1 MIIEKDN
8 QLDDFLLEN
17 HNKDCFIIPILSDVN
32 RHLLDN
38 SLCAIYVKI
47 VDGEDGLLC
56 FNHGETL
63 KISLEKLLTINKF
76 SSIFVHD
83 KKQLSHVLEFGID
96 TPSGNV
102 LKDEV
107 MKKVVDVN
115 LQHYMD
121 KNEPLSIE
129 EISTNTHDYFYRV
142 MWKMKNTNRIIPI
155 LKHLELCREQVKL
168 LEKNYKL
175 PIHEE
180 YNNEIIENLSFVEK
194 SGLRKD
200 DKIVFSEYNLYTS
213 TGRPSNRFG
222 GINFAALNKKDESRK
237 PYTSRFQDGIL
248 VEYDYDAYH
257 LRLIGHILDYKF
269 PKGSVH
275 EHMSEFYGDVDYET
289 SKSTSFQYLYGRI
302 PQEVIDTNPF
312 FFRVNNYINEI
323 WSDFKRRDFVESNI
337 YNKRIYKKNLSAMN
351 RNKLFNYMIQLLETE
366 NNMKVMS
373 ELIPFLKDKQSKLI
387 LYSYDSFLFDFKL
400 TDGLDFLK
408 GVKEILEQDGVFPT
422 KSSKGLNYHEMEDIT
437 EKL

>member
-17 HNKDCFIIPILSDVN
+17 QNKDCFLIPILSDVN
-32 RHLLDN
+32 RHPLEN
-38 SLCAIYVKI
+38 TLCAVYVKI
-47 VDGEDGLLC
+47 VDGDEALLC

-63 KISLEKLLTINKF
+63 KLSLEKLLTLDKLGRKF
-76 SSIFVHD
+76 VRD
-83 KKQLSHVLEFGID
+83 KKQLNHIVKLED
-96 TPSGNV
+96 
-102 LKDEV
+102 
-107 MKKVVDVN
+107 VVDVN
-115 LQHYMD
+115 LQYYMS
-121 KNEPLSIE
+121 KNEPLDWDE
-129 EISTNTHDYFYRV
+129 LSTNTHDYFYRV

-155 LKHLELCREQVKL
+155 LKHLELCREQVKV
-168 LEKNYKL
+168 LERYFDL

-180 YNNEIIENLSFVEK
+180 YNDEIIDSLSFVES

-200 DKIVFSEYNLYTS
+200 DEMVYSEYNLFTS

-248 VEYDYDAYH
+248 VEFDYDAYH
-257 LRLIGHILDYKF
+257 LRLIGHILDYQF

-302 PQEVIDTNPF
+302 PQQVIDTNPF
-312 FFRVNNYINEI
+312 FSRVDKYIGKI
-323 WSDFKRRDFVESNI
+323 WGKFKTQQFIESDI
-337 YNKRIYKKNLSAMN
+337 YNKRIYRKNLSAMN

-422 KSSKGLNYHEMEDIT
+422 KSSRGLNYHEMEDIT

>member
-1 MIIEKDN
+1 VIIEKDN

-17 HNKDCFIIPILSDVN
+17 QNKDCFIIPILSDVN
-32 RHLLDN
+32 RHPLEN
-38 SLCAIYVKI
+38 TLCAVYVKI
-47 VDGEDGLLC
+47 VDGDEVLVC

-63 KISLEKLLTINKF
+63 KLSLEKLLTLDKLGRKF
-76 SSIFVHD
+76 VRD
-83 KKQLSHVLEFGID
+83 KKQLSHIVKLTD
-96 TPSGNV
+96 
-102 LKDEV
+102 
-107 MKKVVDVN
+107 VVDVN
-115 LQHYMD
+115 LQHYMNT
-121 KNEPLSIE
+121 NEPLDWDE
-129 EISTNTHDYFYRV
+129 LSTNTHDYFYRV

-155 LKHLELCREQVKL
+155 LKHLELCREQVKV
-168 LEKNYKL
+168 LEKYYEL
-175 PIHEE
+175 PIHEK
-180 YNNEIIENLSFVEK
+180 YNDEIINNLSFIES

-200 DKIVFSEYNLYTS
+200 DEIVYSEYNLYTS

-237 PYTSRFQDGIL
+237 PYKSRFEDGIL
-248 VEYDYDAYH
+248 VEFDYDAYH

-312 FFRVNNYINEI
+312 FSRVNNYITEI
-323 WSDFKRRDFVESNI
+323 WGEFKREDFIKSNI

-373 ELIPFLKDKQSKLI
+373 ELIPFLKGKQSKLI

-400 TDGLDFLK
+400 TDGLDFLTD
-408 GVKEILEQDGVFPT
+408 VKEILEQNGVFPT
-422 KSSKGLNYHEMEDIT
+422 KSSRGLNYHEMEDIT

>member
-17 HNKDCFIIPILSDVN
+17 QNEDCFIIPILSDVN
-32 RHLLDN
+32 RHPLEN
-38 SLCAIYVKI
+38 TLCAVYVKI
-47 VDGEDGLLC
+47 VDGDEGLLC

-63 KISLEKLLTINKF
+63 KLSLEKLLTLDKLGRKF
-76 SSIFVHD
+76 VRD
-83 KKQLSHVLEFGID
+83 KKQLNHIVKLED
-96 TPSGNV
+96 
-102 LKDEV
+102 
-107 MKKVVDVN
+107 VVDVN
-115 LQHYMD
+115 LQYYMS
-121 KNEPLSIE
+121 KNEPLDWDE
-129 EISTNTHDYFYRV
+129 LSTNTHDYFYRV

-155 LKHLELCREQVKL
+155 LKHLELCREQVKV
-168 LEKNYKL
+168 LERYFDL

-180 YNNEIIENLSFVEK
+180 YNDEIIDSLSFVES

-200 DKIVFSEYNLYTS
+200 DEMVYSEYNLFTS

-248 VEYDYDAYH
+248 VEFDYDAYH
-257 LRLIGHILDYKF
+257 LRLIGHILDYQF

-302 PQEVIDTNPF
+302 PQQVIDTNPF
-312 FFRVNNYINEI
+312 FSRVDKYIGKI
-323 WSDFKRRDFVESNI
+323 WGKFKTQQFIESDI
-337 YNKRIYKKNLSAMN
+337 YNKRIYRKNLSAMN

-408 GVKEILEQDGVFPT
+408 GVKEILEQNGVFPT

>member
-17 HNKDCFIIPILSDVN
+17 QNKDCFIIPILSDVN
-32 RHLLDN
+32 RHPLEN
-38 SLCAIYVKI
+38 TLCAVYVKI
-47 VDGEDGLLC
+47 VDGDEGLLC

-63 KISLEKLLTINKF
+63 KLSLEKLLTLDKLGRKF
-76 SSIFVHD
+76 VRD
-83 KKQLSHVLEFGID
+83 KKQLNHIVKLED
-96 TPSGNV
+96 
-102 LKDEV
+102 
-107 MKKVVDVN
+107 VVDVN
-115 LQHYMD
+115 LQYYMS
-121 KNEPLSIE
+121 KNEPLDWDE
-129 EISTNTHDYFYRV
+129 LSTNTHDYFYRV

-155 LKHLELCREQVKL
+155 LKHLELCREQVKV
-168 LEKNYKL
+168 LEKYIDL

-180 YNNEIIENLSFVEK
+180 YNDEIIDSLSFVES

-200 DKIVFSEYNLYTS
+200 DEMVYSEYNLFTS

-248 VEYDYDAYH
+248 VEFDYDAYH
-257 LRLIGHILDYKF
+257 LRLIGHILDYQF

-302 PQEVIDTNPF
+302 PQQVIDTNPF
-312 FFRVNNYINEI
+312 FSRVDKYIGKI
-323 WSDFKRRDFVESNI
+323 WGKFKTQQFIESDI
-337 YNKRIYKKNLSAMN
+337 YNKRIYRKNLSAMN

-408 GVKEILEQDGVFPT
+408 GVKGILEQDGVFPT

>member
-17 HNKDCFIIPILSDVN
+17 QNKDCFLIPILSDVN
-32 RHLLDN
+32 RHPLEN
-38 SLCAIYVKI
+38 TLCAVYVKI
-47 VDGEDGLLC
+47 VNGDEGLLC

-63 KISLEKLLTINKF
+63 KLSLEKLLTLDKLGRKF
-76 SSIFVHD
+76 VRD
-83 KKQLSHVLEFGID
+83 KKQLNHIVKLED
-96 TPSGNV
+96 
-102 LKDEV
+102 
-107 MKKVVDVN
+107 VVDVN
-115 LQHYMD
+115 LQYYMS
-121 KNEPLSIE
+121 KNEPLDWDE
-129 EISTNTHDYFYRV
+129 LSTNTHDYFYRV

-155 LKHLELCREQVKL
+155 LKHLELCREQVKV
-168 LEKNYKL
+168 LERYFDL

-180 YNNEIIENLSFVEK
+180 YNDEIIDSLSFVES

-200 DKIVFSEYNLYTS
+200 DDMVYSEYNLFTS

-248 VEYDYDAYH
+248 VEFDYDAYH
-257 LRLIGHILDYKF
+257 LRLIGHILDYQF

-302 PQEVIDTNPF
+302 PQQVIDTNPF
-312 FFRVNNYINEI
+312 FSRVDKYIGKI
-323 WSDFKRRDFVESNI
+323 WGKFKTQQFIESDI
-337 YNKRIYKKNLSAMN
+337 YNKRIYRKNLSAMN

>member
-1 MIIEKDN
+1 MIIEKNN
-8 QLDDFLLEN
+8 QLDDFLLKNESQ
-17 HNKDCFIIPILSDVN
+17 DCFIIPILSDVN
-32 RHLLDN
+32 LHPLQN
-38 SLCAIYVKI
+38 SLCAIYIKI
-47 VDGEDGLLC
+47 VGGEERMLC

-63 KISLEKLLTINKF
+63 KLNSKKLLDLDKLGRKF
-76 SSIFVHD
+76 VRD
-83 KKQLSHVLEFGID
+83 KKQLNHIVKLD
-96 TPSGNV
+96 
-102 LKDEV
+102 D
-107 MKKVVDVN
+107 VVDVN
-115 LQHYMD
+115 LQYYMN
-121 KNEPLSIE
+121 KNEPLEWE
-129 EISTNTHDYFYRV
+129 ELSTNTHDYFHRV

-155 LKHLELCREQVKL
+155 LKHLELCREQVRM
-168 LEKNYKL
+168 LEKYYEL
-175 PIHEE
+175 PIHED
-180 YNNEIIENLSFVEK
+180 YNNEIIDNLSFVEG
-194 SGLRKD
+194 SGLRRGD
-200 DKIVFSEYNLYTS
+200 DMVFSEYNLYTS

-237 PYTSRFQDGIL
+237 PYKSRFQDGIL
-248 VEYDYDAYH
+248 VEFDYDAYH

-337 YNKRIYKKNLSAMN
+337 YNKRIYKKNLQAMN

-366 NNMKVMS
+366 NNMKVMTQ
-373 ELIPFLKDKQSKLI
+373 LIPFLKDRQSKLI

-408 GVKEILEQDGVFPT
+408 SVKQILEQDGVFPT
-422 KSSKGLNYHEMEDIT
+422 KSSKGLNYHEMKDIT

>member
-1 MIIEKDN
+1 MIIEKNN
-8 QLDDFLLEN
+8 QLDDFLLKNESQ
-17 HNKDCFIIPILSDVN
+17 DCFIIPILSDVN
-32 RHLLDN
+32 LHPLQN
-38 SLCAIYVKI
+38 SLCAIYIKI
-47 VDGEDGLLC
+47 VGGEERMLC

-63 KISLEKLLTINKF
+63 KLNSKKLLDLDKLGRKF
-76 SSIFVHD
+76 VRD
-83 KKQLSHVLEFGID
+83 KKQLNHIVKLD
-96 TPSGNV
+96 
-102 LKDEV
+102 D
-107 MKKVVDVN
+107 VVDVN
-115 LQHYMD
+115 LQYYMN
-121 KNEPLSIE
+121 KNEPLEWE
-129 EISTNTHDYFYRV
+129 ELSTNTHDYFHRV

-155 LKHLELCREQVKL
+155 LKHLELCREQVRM
-168 LEKNYKL
+168 LEKYYEL
-175 PIHEE
+175 PIHED
-180 YNNEIIENLSFVEK
+180 YNNEIIDNLSFVEG
-194 SGLRKD
+194 SGLRRGD
-200 DKIVFSEYNLYTS
+200 DMVFSEYNLYTS

-237 PYTSRFQDGIL
+237 PYKSRFQDGIL
-248 VEYDYDAYH
+248 VEFDYDAYH

-302 PQEVIDTNPF
+302 PQQVIDTNPF
-312 FFRVNNYINEI
+312 FSRVDKYIGKI
-323 WSDFKRRDFVESNI
+323 WGKFKTQQFIESDI
-337 YNKRIYKKNLSAMN
+337 YNKRIYRKNLSAMN

>member
-1 MIIEKDN
+1 MIIEKNN
-8 QLDDFLLEN
+8 QLDGFLLEN
-17 HNKDCFIIPILSDVN
+17 QNKDCFIIPILSDVN
-32 RHLLDN
+32 RHPLDN
-38 SLCAIYVKI
+38 SLCAVYVKI
-47 VDGEDGLLC
+47 VNGDEGLVC

-63 KISLEKLLTINKF
+63 KLNLEKLLTLDKLGRKF
-76 SSIFVHD
+76 VRD
-83 KKQLSHVLEFGID
+83 KKQLNHIVKLK
-96 TPSGNV
+96 NV
-102 LKDEV
+102 I
-107 MKKVVDVN
+107 DVN
-115 LQHYMD
+115 LQYYMD
-121 KNEPLSIE
+121 KNEPLE
-129 EISTNTHDYFYRV
+129 WDELSTNTHDYFYRV

-155 LKHLELCREQVKL
+155 FKHLELCREQVKV
-168 LEKNYKL
+168 LEKHYQL
-175 PIHEE
+175 PIHKQ
-180 YNNEIIENLSFVEK
+180 YNDEIINNLSFIES

-200 DKIVFSEYNLYTS
+200 DDMVYSEYNLYTS

-248 VEYDYDAYH
+248 VEFDYDAYH

-302 PQEVIDTNPF
+302 PQQVIDTNPF
-312 FFRVNNYINEI
+312 FSRVNNYITEI
-323 WSDFKRRDFVESNI
+323 WGEFKREDFIKSNI

-373 ELIPFLKDKQSKLI
+373 ELIPFLKGKQSKLI

-408 GVKEILEQDGVFPT
+408 SVKQILEQGGVFPT
-422 KSSKGLNYHEMEDIT
+422 KSSRGLNYHEMEDIT

>member
-17 HNKDCFIIPILSDVN
+17 QNKDCFIIPILSDVN
-32 RHLLDN
+32 RHPLDN
-38 SLCAIYVKI
+38 SLCAVYVKI
-47 VDGEDGLLC
+47 VDGDEGLLC

-63 KISLEKLLTINKF
+63 KLSLEKLLTLDRLGRKF
-76 SSIFVHD
+76 VRD
-83 KKQLSHVLEFGID
+83 KKQLNHIVK
-96 TPSGNV
+96 
-102 LKDEV
+102 LKN
-107 MKKVVDVN
+107 VVDVN
-115 LQHYMD
+115 LQYYMS
-121 KNEPLSIE
+121 KNEPLEWE
-129 EISTNTHDYFYRV
+129 ELSTNTHDYFYRV

-155 LKHLELCREQVKL
+155 LKHFELCREQVKV
-168 LEKNYKL
+168 LEKYYQL
-175 PIHEE
+175 PIHEQ
-180 YNNEIIENLSFVEK
+180 YNDEIINNLSFIES

-200 DKIVFSEYNLYTS
+200 DEIVYSEYNLYTS

-237 PYTSRFQDGIL
+237 PYKSRFEDGIL
-248 VEYDYDAYH
+248 IEFDYDAYH

-275 EHMSEFYGDVDYET
+275 EHMREFYGDITYEE
-289 SKSTSFQYLYGRI
+289 SKNTSFQYLYGRI
-302 PQEVIDTNPF
+302 PQQIIDTNPF
-312 FFRVNNYINEI
+312 FSRVNKYITEI
-323 WSDFKRRDFVESNI
+323 WGEFKREDFVKSNI
-337 YNKRIYKKNLSAMN
+337 YKKTIYKKNLSAMN

-366 NNMKVMS
+366 NNMKVMTQ
-373 ELIPFLKDKQSKLI
+373 LIPFLKDKQSKLI

-408 GVKEILEQDGVFPT
+408 GVKQILEQGGVFPT
-422 KSSKGLNYHEMEDIT
+422 KSSRGLNYHEMEDIT

>member
-17 HNKDCFIIPILSDVN
+17 QNKDCFIIPILSDVN
-32 RHLLDN
+32 LHPLQN
-38 SLCAIYVKI
+38 SLSAIYVKI
-47 VDGEDGLLC
+47 VDGEERILC

-63 KISLEKLLTINKF
+63 KLNSKKLLDLDKLGRKF
-76 SSIFVHD
+76 VRD
-83 KKQLSHVLEFGID
+83 KKQLNHIVKLND
-96 TPSGNV
+96 
-102 LKDEV
+102 
-107 MKKVVDVN
+107 VVDVN
-115 LQHYMD
+115 LQYYMS
-121 KNEPLSIE
+121 KNEPLEWE
-129 EISTNTHDYFYRV
+129 ELSTNTHDYFHRV

-155 LKHLELCREQVKL
+155 LKHLELCREQVMM
-168 LEKNYKL
+168 LEKHYKL

-180 YNNEIIENLSFVEK
+180 YNNQIIENLSFIES

-200 DKIVFSEYNLYTS
+200 DDMVFSEYNLFTS

-237 PYTSRFQDGIL
+237 PYKSRFQDGIL
-248 VEYDYDAYH
+248 VEFDYDAYH
-257 LRLIGHILDYKF
+257 LRLIGHILDYQF

-275 EHMSEFYGDVDYET
+275 EHMSEFYGNVDYET

-302 PQEVIDTNPF
+302 PQQVIDTNPF
-312 FFRVNNYINEI
+312 FSRVNKYINEI
-323 WSDFKRRDFVESNI
+323 WGEFKREDFVKSNI

-366 NNMKVMS
+366 NNMKVMTQ
-373 ELIPFLKDKQSKLI
+373 LIPFLKDKQSKLI

-408 GVKEILEQDGVFPT
+408 SVKQILEQDGVFPT
-422 KSSKGLNYHEMEDIT
+422 KSSKGLNYHEMKDIT

>member
-8 QLDDFLLEN
+8 QLDDFLLKN
-17 HNKDCFIIPILSDVN
+17 QNKDCFIIPILSDVN
-32 RHLLDN
+32 RHPLEN
-38 SLCAIYVKI
+38 SLCAVYVKI
-47 VDGEDGLLC
+47 VDGEEGLLC

-63 KISLEKLLTINKF
+63 KLNLEKLLTLDKLGRKF
-76 SSIFVHD
+76 VRD
-83 KKQLSHVLEFGID
+83 KKQLTHIVKLTD
-96 TPSGNV
+96 
-102 LKDEV
+102 
-107 MKKVVDVN
+107 VVDVN

-121 KNEPLSIE
+121 TNEPLDWDE
-129 EISTNTHDYFYRV
+129 LSTNTHDYFYRV

-155 LKHLELCREQVKL
+155 FKHLELCREQVKV
-168 LEKNYKL
+168 LEKYYKL
-175 PIHEE
+175 PIHKK
-180 YNNEIIENLSFVEK
+180 YNDEIINNLSFIEN

-200 DKIVFSEYNLYTS
+200 DEMVYSEYNLYTS

-237 PYTSRFQDGIL
+237 PYKSRFEDGIL
-248 VEYDYDAYH
+248 VEFDYDAYH
-257 LRLIGHILDYKF
+257 LRLIGHILNYKF

-312 FFRVNNYINEI
+312 FSRVNNYISEI
-323 WSDFKRRDFVESNI
+323 WGEFKREDFIKSNI

-373 ELIPFLKDKQSKLI
+373 ELIPFLKGKQSKLI

-408 GVKEILEQDGVFPT
+408 SVKQILEQGGVFPT
-422 KSSKGLNYHEMEDIT
+422 KSSRGLNYHEMEDIT

>member
-17 HNKDCFIIPILSDVN
+17 QNKDCFIIPILSDVN
-32 RHLLDN
+32 RHPLEN
-38 SLCAIYVKI
+38 TLCAVYVKI
-47 VDGEDGLLC
+47 VDGEEGLLC

-63 KISLEKLLTINKF
+63 KLSLEKLLTLDKLGRKF
-76 SSIFVHD
+76 VRD
-83 KKQLSHVLEFGID
+83 KKQLNHNVKLED
-96 TPSGNV
+96 
-102 LKDEV
+102 
-107 MKKVVDVN
+107 VVDVN
-115 LQHYMD
+115 LQYYMS
-121 KNEPLSIE
+121 KNEPLDWDE
-129 EISTNTHDYFYRV
+129 LSTNTHDYFYRV

-155 LKHLELCREQVKL
+155 LKHLELCREQVKV
-168 LEKNYKL
+168 LERYFDL

-180 YNNEIIENLSFVEK
+180 YNDEIIDSLSFVES

-200 DKIVFSEYNLYTS
+200 YEMVYSEYNLFTS

-248 VEYDYDAYH
+248 VEFDYDAYP
-257 LRLIGHILDYKF
+257 LRLHGHILDYQF

-302 PQEVIDTNPF
+302 PQQVIDTNPF
-312 FFRVNNYINEI
+312 FSRVDKYIGKI
-323 WSDFKRRDFVESNI
+323 WGKFKTQQFIESDI
-337 YNKRIYKKNLSAMN
+337 YNKRIYRKNLSAMN

-387 LYSYDSFLFDFKL
+387 MYSYDSFLFDFKL
-400 TDGLDFLK
+400 TDGLEF
-408 GVKEILEQDGVFPT
+408 
-422 KSSKGLNYHEMEDIT
+422 
-437 EKL
+437 

>member
-17 HNKDCFIIPILSDVN
+17 QNKDCFLIPILSDVN
-32 RHLLDN
+32 RHPLEN
-38 SLCAIYVKI
+38 TLCAVYVKI
-47 VDGEDGLLC
+47 VDGDEGLLC

-63 KISLEKLLTINKF
+63 KLSLEKLLTLDKLGRKF
-76 SSIFVHD
+76 VRD
-83 KKQLSHVLEFGID
+83 KKQLNHIVKLED
-96 TPSGNV
+96 
-102 LKDEV
+102 
-107 MKKVVDVN
+107 VVDVN
-115 LQHYMD
+115 LQYYMS
-121 KNEPLSIE
+121 KNEPLDWDE
-129 EISTNTHDYFYRV
+129 LSTNTHDYFYRV

-155 LKHLELCREQVKL
+155 LKHLELCREQVKV
-168 LEKNYKL
+168 LERYFDL

-180 YNNEIIENLSFVEK
+180 YNDEIIDSLSFVES

-200 DKIVFSEYNLYTS
+200 DEMVYSEYNLFTS

-248 VEYDYDAYH
+248 VEFDYDAYH

-302 PQEVIDTNPF
+302 PQQVIDTNPF
-312 FFRVNNYINEI
+312 FSRVDKYIGKI
-323 WSDFKRRDFVESNI
+323 WGKFKTQQFIESDI
-337 YNKRIYKKNLSAMN
+337 YNKRIYRKNLSAMN

-408 GVKEILEQDGVFPT
+408 DVKEILEQDGVFPT

>member
-1 MIIEKDN
+1 VIIEKDN

-17 HNKDCFIIPILSDVN
+17 QNKDCFIIPILSDVN
-32 RHLLDN
+32 RHPLEN
-38 SLCAIYVKI
+38 TLCAVYVKI
-47 VDGEDGLLC
+47 VDGEEGLLC

-63 KISLEKLLTINKF
+63 KLSLEKLLTLDKLGRKF
-76 SSIFVHD
+76 VRD
-83 KKQLSHVLEFGID
+83 KKQLNHIVKLK
-96 TPSGNV
+96 NV
-102 LKDEV
+102 I
-107 MKKVVDVN
+107 DVN
-115 LQHYMD
+115 LQYYMD
-121 KNEPLSIE
+121 KNEPLE
-129 EISTNTHDYFYRV
+129 WDELSTNTHDYFYRV

-155 LKHLELCREQVKL
+155 FKHLELCREQVKV
-168 LEKNYKL
+168 LEKYYQL
-175 PIHEE
+175 PIHKQ
-180 YNNEIIENLSFVEK
+180 YNDEIINNLSFIES

-200 DKIVFSEYNLYTS
+200 DEMVYSEYNLYTS

-248 VEYDYDAYH
+248 VEFDYDAYH

-302 PQEVIDTNPF
+302 PQQVIDTNPF
-312 FFRVNNYINEI
+312 FSRVNNYITEI
-323 WSDFKRRDFVESNI
+323 WGEFKREDFVKSNI

>member
-17 HNKDCFIIPILSDVN
+17 QNKDCFIIPILSDVN
-32 RHLLDN
+32 RHSLEN
-38 SLCAIYVKI
+38 SLCAVYVKI
-47 VDGEDGLLC
+47 VDGEEGLLC

-63 KISLEKLLTINKF
+63 KIKLEKLLTLSKLGN
-76 SSIFVHD
+76 IFVYD
-83 KKQLSHVLEFGID
+83 KKQFSHILDFGVS

-102 LKDEV
+102 LKDE
-107 MKKVVDVN
+107 MMERVVDVN
-115 LQHYMD
+115 LQYYMD
-121 KNEPLSIE
+121 KNEPLDWE
-129 EISTNTHDYFYRV
+129 ELSTNTHDYFYRV

-155 LKHLELCREQVKL
+155 FKHLELCREQVKV
-168 LEKNYKL
+168 LEKHHEL
-175 PIHEE
+175 PIHQE
-180 YNNEIIENLSFVEK
+180 YNNDIINNLSFIEK

-200 DKIVFSEYNLYTS
+200 DGMVYSEYNLYTS

-248 VEYDYDAYH
+248 VEFDYDAYH

-312 FFRVNNYINEI
+312 FSRVNDYINEI
-323 WSDFKRRDFVESNI
+323 WGEFKREDFIKSNI

-408 GVKEILEQDGVFPT
+408 SVKQILEQGGVFPT
-422 KSSKGLNYHEMEDIT
+422 KSSRGLNYHEMEDIT

>member
-17 HNKDCFIIPILSDVN
+17 QNKDCFLIPILSDVN
-32 RHLLDN
+32 RHPLEN
-38 SLCAIYVKI
+38 TLCAVYVKI
-47 VDGEDGLLC
+47 IDGNEGLLC

-63 KISLEKLLTINKF
+63 KLSLEKVLTLDKLGRKF
-76 SSIFVHD
+76 VRD
-83 KKQLSHVLEFGID
+83 KKQLNHIVKLED
-96 TPSGNV
+96 
-102 LKDEV
+102 
-107 MKKVVDVN
+107 VVDVN
-115 LQHYMD
+115 LQYYMS
-121 KNEPLSIE
+121 KNEPLDWDE
-129 EISTNTHDYFYRV
+129 LSTNTHDYFYRV

-155 LKHLELCREQVKL
+155 LKHLELCREQVEI
-168 LEKNYKL
+168 LERYFNL

-180 YNNEIIENLSFVEK
+180 YNDEIIDSLSFIES

-200 DKIVFSEYNLYTS
+200 DEMVYSEYNLFTS

-248 VEYDYDAYH
+248 VEFDYDAYH
-257 LRLIGHILDYKF
+257 LRLIGHILDYQF

-302 PQEVIDTNPF
+302 PQQVIDTNPF
-312 FFRVNNYINEI
+312 FSRVNKYIGKI
-323 WSDFKRRDFVESNI
+323 WGKFKTQQFIESDI
-337 YNKRIYKKNLSAMN
+337 YNKRIYRKNLSAMN

>member
-1 MIIEKDN
+1 VIIEKDN
-8 QLDDFLLEN
+8 QLDEFIEKNLNL
-17 HNKDCFIIPILSDVN
+17 DCFIIPILSDVN
-32 RHLLDN
+32 RHPLEN
-38 SLCAIYVKI
+38 SLCAVYVKI
-47 VDGEDGLLC
+47 VDGEEGLLC

-63 KISLEKLLTINKF
+63 RLSLEKLLTLDKLGRKF
-76 SSIFVHD
+76 VRD
-83 KKQLSHVLEFGID
+83 KKQLNHIVKLADVI
-96 TPSGNV
+96 
-102 LKDEV
+102 
-107 MKKVVDVN
+107 DVN
-115 LQHYMD
+115 LQYYMN
-121 KNEPLSIE
+121 KNEPLE
-129 EISTNTHDYFYRV
+129 WDELSTNTHDYFYRV

-155 LKHLELCREQVKL
+155 FKHLELCREQVKV
-168 LEKNYKL
+168 LEKYYQL
-175 PIHEE
+175 PIHEQ
-180 YNNEIIENLSFVEK
+180 YNDEIIDNLSFIES

-200 DKIVFSEYNLYTS
+200 DEMVYSEYNLYTS

-248 VEYDYDAYH
+248 VEFDYDAYH

-312 FFRVNNYINEI
+312 FSRVNDYINEI
-323 WSDFKRRDFVESNI
+323 WGEFKREDFIKSNI

-373 ELIPFLKDKQSKLI
+373 ELIPFLKGKQSKLI

-408 GVKEILEQDGVFPT
+408 SVKQILEQGGVFPT
-422 KSSKGLNYHEMEDIT
+422 KSSRGLNYHEMEDIT

>member
-17 HNKDCFIIPILSDVN
+17 QNKDCFLIPILSDVN
-32 RHLLDN
+32 RHPLEN
-38 SLCAIYVKI
+38 TLCAVYVKI
-47 VDGEDGLLC
+47 IDGNEGLLC

-63 KISLEKLLTINKF
+63 KLSLEKVLTLDKLGRKF
-76 SSIFVHD
+76 VRD
-83 KKQLSHVLEFGID
+83 KKQLNHIVKLED
-96 TPSGNV
+96 
-102 LKDEV
+102 
-107 MKKVVDVN
+107 VVDVN
-115 LQHYMD
+115 LQYYMS
-121 KNEPLSIE
+121 KNEPLDWDE
-129 EISTNTHDYFYRV
+129 LSTNTHDYFYRV

-155 LKHLELCREQVKL
+155 LKHLELCREQVEI
-168 LEKNYKL
+168 LERYFNL

-180 YNNEIIENLSFVEK
+180 YNNEIIDSLSFIES

-200 DKIVFSEYNLYTS
+200 DEMVYSEYNLFTS

-248 VEYDYDAYH
+248 VEFDYDAYH
-257 LRLIGHILDYKF
+257 LRLIGHILDYQF

-302 PQEVIDTNPF
+302 PQQVIDTNPF
-312 FFRVNNYINEI
+312 FSRVNKYIGKI
-323 WSDFKRRDFVESNI
+323 WGKFKTQQFIESDI
-337 YNKRIYKKNLSAMN
+337 YNKRIYRKNLSAMN

>member
-8 QLDDFLLEN
+8 QLDDFLLKN
-17 HNKDCFIIPILSDVN
+17 QNKDCFIIPILSDVN
-32 RHLLDN
+32 RHPLEN
-38 SLCAIYVKI
+38 TLCAIYVKI
-47 VDGEDGLLC
+47 VDGDEGLLC

-63 KISLEKLLTINKF
+63 KLSLEKLLTLDKLGDKF
-76 SSIFVHD
+76 VRD
-83 KKQLSHVLEFGID
+83 KKQLNHIVKLK
-96 TPSGNV
+96 NV
-102 LKDEV
+102 I
-107 MKKVVDVN
+107 DVN
-115 LQHYMD
+115 LQYYMD
-121 KNEPLSIE
+121 KNEPLE
-129 EISTNTHDYFYRV
+129 WDELSTNTHDYFYRV

-155 LKHLELCREQVKL
+155 LKHLELCKKQVMV
-168 LEKNYKL
+168 LEKYYQL
-175 PIHEE
+175 PIHKE
-180 YNNEIIENLSFVEK
+180 YNNEIIDNLSFIES

-200 DKIVFSEYNLYTS
+200 DKMVFSEYNLFTS

-237 PYTSRFQDGIL
+237 PYKSRFQDGIL
-248 VEYDYDAYH
+248 VEFDYDAYH

-312 FFRVNNYINEI
+312 FSRVNNYITEI
-323 WSDFKRRDFVESNI
+323 WGEFKRGDFIKSDI

-366 NNMKVMS
+366 NNMKVMR

-408 GVKEILEQDGVFPT
+408 NVKEILEQNGIFPT

>member
-8 QLDDFLLEN
+8 QLDDFLLKN
-17 HNKDCFIIPILSDVN
+17 HDKDCFIIPILSDVN
-32 RHLLDN
+32 RHPLDN
-38 SLCAIYVKI
+38 SLCAVYVKI
-47 VDGEDGLLC
+47 VDGDEGLLC

-63 KISLEKLLTINKF
+63 KLSLEKLLTLDRLGRKF
-76 SSIFVHD
+76 VRD
-83 KKQLSHVLEFGID
+83 KKQLNHIVK
-96 TPSGNV
+96 
-102 LKDEV
+102 LKN
-107 MKKVVDVN
+107 VVDVN
-115 LQHYMD
+115 LQYYMS
-121 KNEPLSIE
+121 KNESLEWE
-129 EISTNTHDYFYRV
+129 ELSTNTHDYFYRV

-155 LKHLELCREQVKL
+155 LKHFELCREQVKV
-168 LEKNYKL
+168 LEKYYQL
-175 PIHEE
+175 PIHEQ
-180 YNNEIIENLSFVEK
+180 YNDEIINNLSFIES

-200 DKIVFSEYNLYTS
+200 DGIVYSEYNLYTS

-237 PYTSRFQDGIL
+237 PYRSRFEDGIL
-248 VEYDYDAYH
+248 IEFDYDAYH

-275 EHMSEFYGDVDYET
+275 EHMREFYGDVTYEE
-289 SKSTSFQYLYGRI
+289 SKNTSFQYLYGRI
-302 PQEVIDTNPF
+302 PQQIIDTNPF
-312 FFRVNNYINEI
+312 FSRVNKYITEI
-323 WSDFKRRDFVESNI
+323 WDEFKREDFVKSNI
-337 YNKRIYKKNLSAMN
+337 YKKTIYKKNLSAMN

>member
-17 HNKDCFIIPILSDVN
+17 QNEDCFIIPILSDVN
-32 RHLLDN
+32 RHPLEN
-38 SLCAIYVKI
+38 TLCAVYVKI
-47 VDGEDGLLC
+47 VDGDEGLLC

-63 KISLEKLLTINKF
+63 KLSLEKLLTLDKLGRKF
-76 SSIFVHD
+76 VRD
-83 KKQLSHVLEFGID
+83 KKQLNHIVKLED
-96 TPSGNV
+96 
-102 LKDEV
+102 
-107 MKKVVDVN
+107 VVDVN
-115 LQHYMD
+115 LQYYMS
-121 KNEPLSIE
+121 KNEPLDWDE
-129 EISTNTHDYFYRV
+129 LSTNTHDYFYRV

-155 LKHLELCREQVKL
+155 LKHLELCREQVKV
-168 LEKNYKL
+168 LERYFDL
-175 PIHEE
+175 PIHKE
-180 YNNEIIENLSFVEK
+180 YNDEIIDSLSFVES

-200 DKIVFSEYNLYTS
+200 DEMVYSEYNLFTS

-248 VEYDYDAYH
+248 VEFDYDAYH
-257 LRLIGHILDYKF
+257 LRLIGHILDYQF

-302 PQEVIDTNPF
+302 PQQVIDTNPF
-312 FFRVNNYINEI
+312 FSRVDKYIGKI
-323 WSDFKRRDFVESNI
+323 WGKFKTQQFIESDI
-337 YNKRIYKKNLSAMN
+337 YNKRIYRKNLSAMN

-373 ELIPFLKDKQSKLI
+373 ELIPFLKDRQSKLI

-408 GVKEILEQDGVFPT
+408 GVKEILEQNGVFPT

>member
-17 HNKDCFIIPILSDVN
+17 QNKDCFIIPILSDVN
-32 RHLLDN
+32 RHPLEN
-38 SLCAIYVKI
+38 TLCAVYVKI
-47 VDGEDGLLC
+47 VDGEEGLLC

-63 KISLEKLLTINKF
+63 RLSLEKLLTLDKLGRKF
-76 SSIFVHD
+76 VRD
-83 KKQLSHVLEFGID
+83 KKQLNHIVKLADVI
-96 TPSGNV
+96 
-102 LKDEV
+102 
-107 MKKVVDVN
+107 DVN
-115 LQHYMD
+115 LQYYMN
-121 KNEPLSIE
+121 KNEPLE
-129 EISTNTHDYFYRV
+129 WDELSTNTHDYFYRV

-155 LKHLELCREQVKL
+155 FKHLELCREQVKV
-168 LEKNYKL
+168 LEKYYQL
-175 PIHEE
+175 PIHEQ
-180 YNNEIIENLSFVEK
+180 YNDEIINNLSFIES

-200 DKIVFSEYNLYTS
+200 DEMVYSEYNLYTS

-248 VEYDYDAYH
+248 VEFDYDAYH

-302 PQEVIDTNPF
+302 PQQVIDTNPF
-312 FFRVNNYINEI
+312 FSRVDKYIGKI
-323 WSDFKRRDFVESNI
+323 WGKFKTQQFIESDI
-337 YNKRIYKKNLSAMN
+337 YNKRIYRKNLSAMN

-408 GVKEILEQDGVFPT
+408 SVKQILEQGGVFPT
-422 KSSKGLNYHEMEDIT
+422 KSSRGLNYHEMEDIT

>member
-1 MIIEKDN
+1 VIIEKNN

-17 HNKDCFIIPILSDVN
+17 QNKDCFIIPILSDVN
-32 RHLLDN
+32 LHPLQN
-38 SLCAIYVKI
+38 SLSAIYVKI
-47 VDGEDGLLC
+47 VDGEERILC

-63 KISLEKLLTINKF
+63 KLNSKKLLDLDKLGRKF
-76 SSIFVHD
+76 VRD
-83 KKQLSHVLEFGID
+83 KKQLNHIVKLND
-96 TPSGNV
+96 
-102 LKDEV
+102 
-107 MKKVVDVN
+107 VVDVN
-115 LQHYMD
+115 LQYYMS
-121 KNEPLSIE
+121 KNEPLEWE
-129 EISTNTHDYFYRV
+129 ELSTNTHDYFHRV

-155 LKHLELCREQVKL
+155 LKHLELCREQVMM
-168 LEKNYKL
+168 LEKHYKL

-180 YNNEIIENLSFVEK
+180 YNNQIIENLSFIES

-200 DKIVFSEYNLYTS
+200 DDMVFSEYNLFTS

-237 PYTSRFQDGIL
+237 PYKSRFQDGIL
-248 VEYDYDAYH
+248 VEFDYDAYH
-257 LRLIGHILDYKF
+257 LRLIGHILDYQF

-275 EHMSEFYGDVDYET
+275 EHMSEFYGNVDYET

-302 PQEVIDTNPF
+302 PQQVIDTNPF
-312 FFRVNNYINEI
+312 FSRVNKYINEI
-323 WSDFKRRDFVESNI
+323 WGEFKREDFVKSNI

-366 NNMKVMS
+366 NNMKVMTQ
-373 ELIPFLKDKQSKLI
+373 LIPFLKDKQSKLI

-408 GVKEILEQDGVFPT
+408 SVKQILEQDGVFPT
-422 KSSKGLNYHEMEDIT
+422 KSSKGLNYHEMKDIT

>member
-1 MIIEKDN
+1 MIIEKNN
-8 QLDDFLLEN
+8 QLDDFLLKNESQ
-17 HNKDCFIIPILSDVN
+17 DCFIIPILSDVN
-32 RHLLDN
+32 LHPLQN
-38 SLCAIYVKI
+38 SLCAIYIKI
-47 VDGEDGLLC
+47 VGGEERMLC

-63 KISLEKLLTINKF
+63 KLNSKKLLDLDKLGRKF
-76 SSIFVHD
+76 VRD
-83 KKQLSHVLEFGID
+83 KKQLNHIVKLD
-96 TPSGNV
+96 
-102 LKDEV
+102 D
-107 MKKVVDVN
+107 VVDVN
-115 LQHYMD
+115 LQYYMN
-121 KNEPLSIE
+121 KNEPLEWE
-129 EISTNTHDYFYRV
+129 ELSTNTHDYFHRV

-155 LKHLELCREQVKL
+155 LKHLELCREQVRM
-168 LEKNYKL
+168 LEKYYEL
-175 PIHEE
+175 PIHED
-180 YNNEIIENLSFVEK
+180 YNNEIIDNLSFVEG
-194 SGLRKD
+194 SGLRRGD
-200 DKIVFSEYNLYTS
+200 DMVFSEYNLYTS

-237 PYTSRFQDGIL
+237 PYKSRFQDGIL
-248 VEYDYDAYH
+248 VEFDYDAYH

-302 PQEVIDTNPF
+302 PQQVIDTNPF
-312 FFRVNNYINEI
+312 FSRVNKYINEI
-323 WSDFKRRDFVESNI
+323 WGEFKRGDFIKSNI

-366 NNMKVMS
+366 NNMKVMTQ
-373 ELIPFLKDKQSKLI
+373 LIPFLKDKQSKLI

-408 GVKEILEQDGVFPT
+408 SVKQILEQDGVFPT
-422 KSSKGLNYHEMEDIT
+422 KSSKGLNYHEMKDIT

>member
-17 HNKDCFIIPILSDVN
+17 QNKDCFIIPILSDVN
-32 RHLLDN
+32 RHPLEN
-38 SLCAIYVKI
+38 TLCAVYVKI
-47 VDGEDGLLC
+47 VDGDEVLVC

-63 KISLEKLLTINKF
+63 KLSLEKLLTLDKLGRKF
-76 SSIFVHD
+76 VRD
-83 KKQLSHVLEFGID
+83 KKQLSHIVKLTD
-96 TPSGNV
+96 
-102 LKDEV
+102 
-107 MKKVVDVN
+107 VVDVN
-115 LQHYMD
+115 LQHYMNT
-121 KNEPLSIE
+121 NEPLDWDE
-129 EISTNTHDYFYRV
+129 LSTNTHDYFYRV

-155 LKHLELCREQVKL
+155 LKHLELCREQVKV
-168 LEKNYKL
+168 LEKYYQL
-175 PIHEE
+175 PIHEK
-180 YNNEIIENLSFVEK
+180 YNDEIINNLSFIES

-200 DKIVFSEYNLYTS
+200 DEIVYSEYNLYTS

-237 PYTSRFQDGIL
+237 PYKSRFEDGIL
-248 VEYDYDAYH
+248 VEFDYDAYH

-312 FFRVNNYINEI
+312 FSRVNNYITEI
-323 WSDFKRRDFVESNI
+323 WGEFKREDFIKSNI

-408 GVKEILEQDGVFPT
+408 SVKQILEQGGVFPT
-422 KSSKGLNYHEMEDIT
+422 KSSRGLNYHEMEDIT

>member
-1 MIIEKDN
+1 MIIEKNN

-17 HNKDCFIIPILSDVN
+17 QDKDCFIIPILSDVS
-32 RHLLDN
+32 RHPLEN
-38 SLCAIYVKI
+38 TLCAVYVKI
-47 VDGEDGLLC
+47 VNGDEGLLC

-63 KISLEKLLTINKF
+63 KLSLEKLLTLDKLGRKF
-76 SSIFVHD
+76 VRD
-83 KKQLSHVLEFGID
+83 KKQLNHIVKLED
-96 TPSGNV
+96 
-102 LKDEV
+102 
-107 MKKVVDVN
+107 VVDVN
-115 LQHYMD
+115 LQYYMS
-121 KNEPLSIE
+121 KNEPLDWDE
-129 EISTNTHDYFYRV
+129 LSTNTHDYFYRV

-155 LKHLELCREQVKL
+155 LKHLELCREQVKV
-168 LEKNYKL
+168 LERYFDL
-175 PIHEE
+175 PIHKE
-180 YNNEIIENLSFVEK
+180 YNDEIIDSLSFVES
-194 SGLRKD
+194 SGLRRD
-200 DKIVFSEYNLYTS
+200 DEMVYSEYNLFTS

-248 VEYDYDAYH
+248 VEFDYDAYH
-257 LRLIGHILDYKF
+257 LRLIGHILDYQF

-302 PQEVIDTNPF
+302 PQQVIDTNPF
-312 FFRVNNYINEI
+312 FSRVDKYIGKI
-323 WSDFKRRDFVESNI
+323 WGKFKTQQFIESDI
-337 YNKRIYKKNLSAMN
+337 YNKRIYRKNLSAMN

-408 GVKEILEQDGVFPT
+408 GVKEILEQNGVFPT

>member
-1 MIIEKDN
+1 VIIEKDN

-17 HNKDCFIIPILSDVN
+17 QNKDCFIIPILSDVN
-32 RHLLDN
+32 RHPLEN
-38 SLCAIYVKI
+38 TLCAVYVKI
-47 VDGEDGLLC
+47 VDGDEGLLC

-63 KISLEKLLTINKF
+63 KLSLEKLLTLDKLGRKF
-76 SSIFVHD
+76 VRD
-83 KKQLSHVLEFGID
+83 KKQLNHIVKLK
-96 TPSGNV
+96 NV
-102 LKDEV
+102 I
-107 MKKVVDVN
+107 DVN
-115 LQHYMD
+115 LQYYMD
-121 KNEPLSIE
+121 KNEPLE
-129 EISTNTHDYFYRV
+129 WDELSTNTHDYFYRV

-155 LKHLELCREQVKL
+155 FKHLELCREQVKV
-168 LEKNYKL
+168 LEKYYQL
-175 PIHEE
+175 PIHKQ
-180 YNNEIIENLSFVEK
+180 YNDEIINNLSFIES

-200 DKIVFSEYNLYTS
+200 DEMVYSEYNLYTS

-248 VEYDYDAYH
+248 VEFDYDAYH

-302 PQEVIDTNPF
+302 PQQVIDTNPF
-312 FFRVNNYINEI
+312 FSRVNNYITEI
-323 WSDFKRRDFVESNI
+323 WGEFKREDFVKSNI

-422 KSSKGLNYHEMEDIT
+422 KSSRGLNYHEMEDIT